1 LAELEQ
7 KPTDRQPPVPEER
20 RRQIAQ
26 LIRDAGS
33 VTVAELEQRFG
44 MSPMTIR
51 RDLELLERDGA
62 ARRTHGGA
70 VLPGFAG
77 NEDSFHERLDKDVD
91 AKERLARAAVAL
103 LRPGESVF
111 LDSSTSAYYAARTII
126 SSSLRVTIL
135 THSLPI
141 MDLFSTN
148 EAPNVELVGVGGTL
162 RKLTLSFVGP
172 HAVHVVASHF
182 ADKAFISIKG
192 ITNDGFLTDPDALE
206 AEVKR
211 TMLSHAEQPILLA
224 DGSKFAQCGLS
235 VIGHVS
241 EMHLVLTADGP
252 ADRCAAIAQ
261 MGVDIRNV

>member
-1 LAELEQ
+1 
-7 KPTDRQPPVPEER
+7 VPAER
-20 RRQIAQ
+20 RRQIA
-26 LIRDAGS
+26 LLLRDTGS
-33 VTVAELEQRFG
+33 VTVAELEHRFG
-44 MSPMTIR
+44 VSPMTIR
-51 RDLELLERDGA
+51 RDLELLEREGV

-77 NEDSFHERLDKDVD
+77 NEDSFQERLEKDV
-91 AKERLARAAVAL
+91 AGKERLAGAAVAL

-111 LDSSTSAYYAARTII
+111 LDSSTTAYYAARTLIAAG
-126 SSSLRVTIL
+126 LRVTIL

-172 HAVHVVASHF
+172 HAVRAIASHF

-192 ITNDGFLTDPDALE
+192 ITTDGFLTDPDALE

-211 TMLSHAEQPILLA
+211 TMIEHAEKPILMV
-224 DGSKFAQCGLS
+224 DGSKFEQRGLS
-235 VIGHVS
+235 VIAHVS
-241 EMHLVLTADGP
+241 AMRIMLTADGP
-252 ADRCAAIAQ
+252 GDRLKLLAHS
-261 MGVDIRNV
+261 GVDVRHV